1 MQRQADESTADK
13 LGRSDDQDSP
23 SAAEEKDNTIDLMMK
38 YSIAELL
45 SSEYNG
51 RFYFCKKCGK
61 VFVNID
67 EALKHGE
74 EEVHAEGDAEN
85 NAEPDV

>member
-1 MQRQADESTADK
+1 MHRQEDESTANQ

-23 SAAEEKDNTIDLMMK
+23 SAAGEKDNRIDLMMK

-51 RFYFCKKCGK
+51 RFYFCKKCGT
-61 VFVNID
+61 VFVDID
-67 EALKHGE
+67 DALKHGE
-74 EEVHAEGDAEN
+74 EEAH
-85 NAEPDV
+85 AEPDV